1 MARLTALTAS
11 RAIRHDDYAI
21 PADLVVLI
29 LKLSIIAWVC
39 LKVKDLVRVTSSRYD
54 MVEGPVESQ
63 WVEEGSQAPR
73 DRVSS
78 SDRHVSVLNHDL
90 LDLLNA

>member
-1 MARLTALTAS
+1 MARLTALTP
-11 RAIRHDDYAI
+11 REIRHGDYEI

-29 LKLSIIAWVC
+29 LKLSIMACVR
-39 LKVKDLVRVTSSRYD
+39 LKVQDLTSSRYD
-54 MVEGPVESQ
+54 IVEGPVKSQ
-63 WVEEGSQAPR
+63 WVEGTMEGSQSLR
-73 DRVSS
+73 DRVSP